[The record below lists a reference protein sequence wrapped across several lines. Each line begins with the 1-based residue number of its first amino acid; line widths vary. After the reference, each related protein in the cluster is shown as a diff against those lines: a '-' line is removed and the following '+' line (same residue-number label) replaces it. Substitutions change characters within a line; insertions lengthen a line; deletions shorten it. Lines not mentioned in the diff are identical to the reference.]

1 MIDVCSGL
9 AGKHNEVKRLLGW
22 RAFLHLLPPGLEV
35 GGRDGKKR
43 KEEVEDWQGLSRS
56 SAPPSEL
63 GREK

>member
-1 MIDVCSGL
+1 MKLNG
-9 AGKHNEVKRLLGW
+9 
-22 RAFLHLLPPGLEV
+22 FLVGVLFYIPTPPPPGFEV

-56 SAPPSEL
+56 STTPSEL